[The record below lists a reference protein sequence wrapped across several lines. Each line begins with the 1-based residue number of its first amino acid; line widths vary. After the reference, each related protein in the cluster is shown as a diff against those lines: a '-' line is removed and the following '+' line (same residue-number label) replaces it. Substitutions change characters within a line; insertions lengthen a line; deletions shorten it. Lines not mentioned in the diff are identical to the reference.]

1 MAEIDRVP
9 SWIYYRN
16 VEHMDWIIGI
26 VVPEETIF
34 HNGRMLNT
42 IILAVML
49 LALLA
54 IYFFCRRTIKD
65 TTIPVTAHQAAID
78 RAICEGNE
86 ACMFVTMFVGV
97 LNLTTGRLDYC
108 NAGHEPPLLTGE
120 PLPVKRNLPVGALVE
135 WEFESQQVQL
145 QTGDMLFLFTDGLSE
160 AKNHDKQL
168 LGRRHVIQIAK
179 QHTKITAQQL
189 VELME
194 EEVHRHAADAEQSDD
209 ITLLAIKW
217 NNCPSSIIHDPLTM
231 RASMD
236 DMVLLQPY
244 IEDVARKAGFD
255 TKESK
260 RLRLAVEE
268 AVANVINY
276 GQASAI
282 TLQAMVADN
291 QLTLTIDDD
300 GQPFD
305 PTKGSATDLSIPPDQ
320 RPEGGMGIILL
331 QTMTDGQSYQR
342 TDGHNVLTLIKK
354 MKKPQILASRW

>member
-1 MAEIDRVP
+1 
-9 SWIYYRN
+9 
-16 VEHMDWIIGI
+16 
-26 VVPEETIF
+26 
-34 HNGRMLNT
+34 
-42 IILAVML
+42 
-49 LALLA
+49 
-54 IYFFCRRTIKD
+54 
-65 TTIPVTAHQAAID
+65 
-78 RAICEGNE
+78 
-86 ACMFVTMFVGV
+86 
-97 LNLTTGRLDYC
+97 
-108 NAGHEPPLLTGE
+108 
-120 PLPVKRNLPVGALVE
+120 VKRNLPVGALVE

-255 TKESK
+255 TKETK

-331 QTMTDGQSYQR
+331 QTMTDEQSYQR

-354 MKKPQILASRW
+354 NHKV